1 MDGGSNHESIWEQK
15 FSICTGEWSS
25 VVLINSIKPGII
37 KRVNRLSTPIA
48 GLDNVNVFL
57 KACRKIGLKEAQLFH
72 PGDLQDTS
80 TRVSV
85 KHQET
90 SRRLKNVL
98 ITLYWLGRKAQSDP
112 FYDGPN
118 LNLNTF
124 EGLLGIAA
132 LAKALESPSQRASSS
147 SLRERDSGFRESWCC
162 DREEKEDIFPVL
174 REGGGV
180 HRIEDSLDSLDSL
193 GSRPQSRSSDNILKG
208 SSEGC
213 GSDAEADSDF
223 RMAGDSNKDLLH
235 YRRSLVITP
244 KTTTQFN
251 QFLPTKDKPAAY
263 MPAPLRKKRAEH
275 HEDNRRSWASPM
287 FTEEDGTF
295 TSETRPESS
304 NGSASRNSMPP
315 AGMLWVYEYES
326 GSDDESDAER
336 PDPDLVLDDLASR
349 RFHSPSQA
357 LPTNFAVPINPLDA
371 GNATRLK
378 GKGGGVSM
386 ERGGTWPMVTVTTN
400 TNVPPQQTVTCL
412 SSGPKTQMCSPKHQM
427 SSVRADHHRPL
438 SADSLLQQMYD
449 DSEDEEDEVGYADP
463 VEDDLY
469 ARKVGPLPKVP
480 ADVSYDRFLPKFWS
494 PEEDAHVQKIK
505 LGSQSRPWYKKIQG
519 FSRKKSSGSSSEES
533 DCDISPWLSSAS
545 PPSDPSPYSHPHA
558 PEGPTYTS
566 HLAASQSSHSTQP
579 LHTAPYNL
587 LKKQITNIPYFE
599 LPPVVFPPV
608 DPTSGPRLLRCE
620 KHHLLGRENPLEHP
634 DPLDK
639 SLASIFPDLENDD
652 MFARRTHAIHSNTD
666 LVMLKTRVCNANSW
680 SGQLSTS
687 DPQLNII
694 TQLQRPGKGGKTVV
708 TDNEQDDNVLRK
720 VKPPQGSQRLNPRLG
735 AADSYSPML
744 IPEPW
749 ELPSMLQAR
758 LLCPPSPLT
767 REEKTED
774 RDSRGKRG
782 DGDEHPKTD
791 DMLLRKF
798 GVMLT
803 VGVGTVHIQGQGS
816 CPGKLASQKGPSVPI
831 SCRESDLKKMVAI
844 REASRLRHKKR
855 MMIERLIKQIYG
867 ENKSKSMTD
876 LGVDPAAL
884 RQVRYE
890 ELQKI
895 RDMVKKT
902 EDQWQDDL
910 TKWKNRRKSV
920 NSDIVKKKEEREQI
934 EQTTASS
941 GIQRSSRSSIGSR
954 LNSLASLDQDVFEDS
969 APVIRPRTL
978 PARSYTIDSS
988 YTSARQTSPTPSTFS
1003 PTKEEDPVP
1012 ADITMTNRDISTSR
1026 DDMSDSATDSDSDTT
1041 SDTPSAGKMSSF
1053 NPHIPVSSPS
1063 VKAPSLD
1070 PQYKLED
1077 NSSATPGINRTSNYN
1092 PQVPILSPYEKAPTP
1107 LPWCTSAARTEE
1119 TSNVTPAI
1127 GQTSNYT
1134 PQVPSLTPSEKA
1146 PTPTAK
1152 AEEMSSTSTTTTQR
1166 FLPKVNKAR
1175 RLWEGKVAE
1184 EVTPSISA
1192 GSLYKQPP
1200 EHNYVAMETKNIPPV
1215 VSQVSSSLPRGYVR
1229 SDSARLTSVV
1239 TPRPFGSQ
1247 SSRIASLPRA
1257 YTMDDSYKRVNGE
1270 TEVTIK
1276 PLAPSRYSQIMT
1288 SEDEA
1293 PSSSPHSSGGEEE
1306 EVEEEAEKERGRDVT
1321 PTLAPSPVPSTARSP
1336 SPVPQAPK
1344 VAFPVSPV
1352 PAKDT
1357 NQESY
1362 ADMRISLNQKP
1373 NSSQDFGFQ
1382 TEWNSTGVRVTTIQP
1397 GSSAEMCQ
1405 LQVGDEVLSVSGRRV
1420 DEMSFSEW
1428 KSSQELAL
1436 KKGTLTMDIR
1446 RRGRKNWDID
1456 LPSLPFKSRKTI
1468 NLTSMDHH
1476 PTLIGSP
1483 DITTVNA
1490 TNTSLDFTSHGSMEP
1505 TKEVA
1510 SQPIID
1516 VASNGLNGGIREE
1529 TVTLSNKE
1537 SVEPISLKNLKRRSE
1552 FFEQGGSESTISDMP
1567 VPPITPT
1574 SNRWSW
1580 DAEAERRRQEK
1591 WQIEQERVLQEKYR
1605 RDQEKLEEE
1614 WRRAQREA
1622 VTDEDSANHAEPRDL
1637 QVDNR
1642 KNQFSPVSHFFQT
1655 SPTRED
1661 HEEERRKREE
1671 EAQRRKEEEK
1681 RMQVEEEHRRRKEE
1695 EQEQLRLQ
1703 EEKRQKLEEEARRRQ
1718 REEELKWQRRKEAER
1733 EERKHQ
1739 EAEQK
1744 RREQEKKQEKKQWMG
1759 DSYGYARVKPVLS
1772 MADREKSKSTPDL
1785 DDMEKPEMTGW
1796 HKGSGGM
1803 AQRLLEEELRRK
1815 ADKRAQSLQAASEL
1829 ELERRNI
1836 LNAMKYREPERVG
1849 SSGGLGEASWRKGQ
1863 QTLSEAELER
1873 QQILQEMKKK
1883 TQLST
1888 DNSWIRQRST
1898 STATRK
1904 DPTSS
1909 PIRRGESLDNLD
1921 TVPCSSWHSS
1931 WTPGST
1937 SSIPNYSRPHSTVS
1951 GLNPTSFDGG
1961 YSDNGVRSRPGS
1973 ATLPSFLSMSF
1984 LKGAG
1989 GSNQSAWSQHSP
2001 SSLCPIPSPGP
2012 ESESHLSSEQRNRSV
2027 SGKKICTFCD
2037 TALGKGAAMIIESLG
2052 LCYHLTCFKCI
2063 DCKSDLGGSEAGA
2076 EVRIRNRQLYCNSCY
2091 MRFKTG
2097 QPISM

>member
-295 TSETRPESS
+295 TR
-304 NGSASRNSMPP
+304 
-315 AGMLWVYEYES
+315 
-326 GSDDESDAER
+326 
-336 PDPDLVLDDLASR
+336 
-349 RFHSPSQA
+349 
-357 LPTNFAVPINPLDA
+357 
-371 GNATRLK
+371 
-378 GKGGGVSM
+378 
-386 ERGGTWPMVTVTTN
+386 
-400 TNVPPQQTVTCL
+400 
-412 SSGPKTQMCSPKHQM
+412 
-427 SSVRADHHRPL
+427 
-438 SADSLLQQMYD
+438 
-449 DSEDEEDEVGYADP
+449 
-463 VEDDLY
+463 
-469 ARKVGPLPKVP
+469 
-480 ADVSYDRFLPKFWS
+480 
-494 PEEDAHVQKIK
+494 
-505 LGSQSRPWYKKIQG
+505 
-519 FSRKKSSGSSSEES
+519 
-533 DCDISPWLSSAS
+533 
-545 PPSDPSPYSHPHA
+545 
-558 PEGPTYTS
+558 
-566 HLAASQSSHSTQP
+566 
-579 LHTAPYNL
+579 
-587 LKKQITNIPYFE
+587 
-599 LPPVVFPPV
+599 
-608 DPTSGPRLLRCE
+608 
-620 KHHLLGRENPLEHP
+620 
-634 DPLDK
+634 
-639 SLASIFPDLENDD
+639 
-652 MFARRTHAIHSNTD
+652 
-666 LVMLKTRVCNANSW
+666 
-680 SGQLSTS
+680 
-687 DPQLNII
+687 
-694 TQLQRPGKGGKTVV
+694 
-708 TDNEQDDNVLRK
+708 
-720 VKPPQGSQRLNPRLG
+720 
-735 AADSYSPML
+735 
-744 IPEPW
+744 
-749 ELPSMLQAR
+749 
-758 LLCPPSPLT
+758 
-767 REEKTED
+767 
-774 RDSRGKRG
+774 
-782 DGDEHPKTD
+782 
-791 DMLLRKF
+791 
-798 GVMLT
+798 
-803 VGVGTVHIQGQGS
+803 
-816 CPGKLASQKGPSVPI
+816 
-831 SCRESDLKKMVAI
+831 
-844 REASRLRHKKR
+844 
-855 MMIERLIKQIYG
+855 
-867 ENKSKSMTD
+867 SKSMTD

-1529 TVTLSNKE
+1529 TVTLSNKGF
-1537 SVEPISLKNLKRRSE
+1537 SVPSVSALLYLC
-1552 FFEQGGSESTISDMP
+1552 GGSESTISDMP